1 MSPILGIYASS
12 MQPALNATSFESIAT
27 VTVGAGGS
35 SSITFS
41 SIPSTYKHLQLRGI
55 INSTKSGASG
65 ADSLELTMNSD
76 ATALYSAH
84 RLFGDG
90 SGTTAD
96 GFATQNYAYFGIQ
109 PQTTSAV
116 SYYSAVVID
125 ILDYANTSKYKTFR
139 SLMGFDANGSG
150 RVGLFSGSWQSTN
163 AINSIQIYSDNRSAN
178 FTQYSSFALY
188 GVKGS

>member
-1 MSPILGIYASS
+1 
-12 MQPALNATSFESIAT
+12 
-27 VTVGAGGS
+27 
-35 SSITFS
+35 
-41 SIPSTYKHLQLRGI
+41 
-55 INSTKSGASG
+55 
-65 ADSLELTMNSD
+65 MNSD

-96 GFATQNYAYFGIQ
+96 AFATQNYAYFGIQ

-150 RVGLFSGSWQSTN
+150 RVGLFSGCWQSTS
-163 AINSIQIYSDNRSAN
+163 AISSIQIYSDNRSAN
-178 FTQYSSFALY
+178 FTQYSHFALY
-188 GVKGS
+188 GIRG